1 MQSTQRAGVTISIG
15 AAAAVLL
22 VLLLLLHTSPVKR
35 HDDHGDF
42 CDTGEYR
49 KNVLK
54 LVKEAPFAGLFSDL
68 KNHTKFEASGVA
80 FDPRTSTFLSVFD
93 SSMSVGRID
102 ETLQFRGPSNVL
114 IGEQGP
120 ESQFEGISLFD
131 EGKNQWLGDKA
142 NRNVLEL
149 SVENMEISSP
159 ESEEREVVF
168 TVSDRDAGILRSDP
182 VVRKLVD
189 RCMIVILLGKLGE

>member
-68 KNHTKFEASGVA
+68 KNQTKFEASGVA

-114 IGEQGP
+114 MA
-120 ESQFEGISLFD
+120 SRARRASS
-131 EGKNQWLGDKA
+131 KA
-142 NRNVLEL
+142 
-149 SVENMEISSP
+149 SVSSMRARTSGCCSP
-159 ESEEREVVF
+159 SPSRR
-168 TVSDRDAGILRSDP
+168 TGRTIPR
-182 VVRKLVD
+182 
-189 RCMIVILLGKLGE
+189 